1 LRTHVKLLK
10 RVRLRSPVL
19 IEGLPGLALVGR
31 LSVSYLVEALGA
43 EKFAELYSPHFP
55 YYVIVDGDGHI
66 RLPKGEFYYWRS
78 DGRAPDLI
86 LMVGDS
92 QAQTSE
98 GQYEVATCVLE
109 FAKKHGAKTVITVGG
124 YRTEGGGHR
133 VMCASTSKELLN
145 MAVSAGATVSPL
157 GSPIVGIA
165 GLLLGLA
172 SFTGMDAIC
181 LLGETRGHIPDPGA
195 AKNVL
200 RVLTSMLG
208 LEVDLSG
215 LDKSIEEARE
225 IEEALS
231 GIELEEVL
239 EWRPERGRGPEYIF

>member
-1 LRTHVKLLK
+1 MKTHVRLLK
-10 RVRLRSPVL
+10 RVKLRDPVL

-31 LSVSYLVEALGA
+31 LSVGYLVEALKA
-43 EKFAELYSPHFP
+43 EKLAELYSPHFP
-55 YYVIVDGDGHI
+55 YYVIVDGDGRI
-66 RLPKGEFYYWRS
+66 RLPKGEFYYWRGG
-78 DGRAPDLI
+78 GRAPDLL

-92 QAQTSE
+92 QAQTAE

-109 FAKKHGAKTVITVGG
+109 FARKHGVKTVITVGG
-124 YRTEGGGHR
+124 YRTEGGGNR
-133 VMCASTSKELLN
+133 VMCASTSKDLLD
-145 MAVSAGATVSPL
+145 MAVNAGATVSPP

-172 SFTGMDAIC
+172 GFSDMEALC

-200 RVLTSMLG
+200 KVLTSMLG

-215 LDKSIEEARE
+215 LDKSIKEAAE
-225 IEEALS
+225 IERALS
-231 GIELEEVL
+231 HIELTEVL
-239 EWRPERGRGPEYIF
+239 GERRPERGPEYIF